1 MANRYNDM
9 GRVDKEVSALFFYC
23 PNIFADKY
31 FLLLILADKYF
42 GACKIYYVYKFLICE
57 NRLCSLLF

>member
-23 PNIFADKY
+23 PNIFAYKY
-31 FLLLILADKYF
+31 FSLPLFAYKYF
-42 GACKIYYVYKFLICE
+42 EMLSYKLFICE
-57 NRLCSLLF
+57 NRLCNFLF

>member
-23 PNIFADKY
+23 PNIFAYKY
-31 FLLLILADKYF
+31 FEMLS
-42 GACKIYYVYKFLICE
+42 YKLFICE
-57 NRLCSLLF
+57 NDLRVFLF